1 MSHEIKPIR
10 YHRRNIN
17 ITLKTLARC
26 TYLTSLIKA
35 PESCRLGRGQLM
47 IGDVKTLFA

>member
-10 YHRRNIN
+10 YHRQNIR

-26 TYLTSLIKA
+26 TYLISSIKA
-35 PESCRLGRGQLM
+35 LPKRLSVRAWIADDL
-47 IGDVKTLFA
+47 

>member
-10 YHRRNIN
+10 YQRRNIK

-26 TYLTSLIKA
+26 TYLISLIKA
-35 PESCRLGRGQLM
+35 VPKKVSVRAWIADDL
-47 IGDVKTLFA
+47 

>member
-26 TYLTSLIKA
+26 TYLISLIKA
-35 PESCRLGRGQLM
+35 VPKMLSVRAWIADDR
-47 IGDVKTLFA
+47 